1 VLFICHCNLGNQF
14 SLILNIDIH
23 FGHVSMAEDVA
34 SGVKQKGAFTVAA
47 KGGVPVVPISLIGS
61 GKLMPNGLEGTL
73 RPGKIK
79 VVVHPPLRGSS
90 ADQLCEDSRKIIAE
104 TLTKHGLPVH

>member
-1 VLFICHCNLGNQF
+1 MRVWLRMLHL
-14 SLILNIDIH
+14 
-23 FGHVSMAEDVA
+23 VY
-34 SGVKQKGAFTVAA
+34 KQKGAFTVAA